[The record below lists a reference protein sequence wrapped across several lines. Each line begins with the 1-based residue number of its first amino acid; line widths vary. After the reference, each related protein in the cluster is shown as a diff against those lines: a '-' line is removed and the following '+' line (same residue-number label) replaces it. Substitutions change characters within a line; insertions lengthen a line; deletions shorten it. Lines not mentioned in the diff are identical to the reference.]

1 MQFENLV
8 QSGLD
13 YFSAHPY
20 VTVAF
25 LVVVA
30 VSAYFKFKIVLK
42 VFFACLILAAIAYVV
57 LFLVNLTSTGMDH
70 TEKFLDNPSQTI
82 DKLR

>member
-8 QSGLD
+8 RSGLD
-13 YFSAHPY
+13 YFSAHSY
-20 VTVAF
+20 ITIAF

-30 VSAYFKFKIVLK
+30 VLAYFKFKIVLK
-42 VFFACLILAAIAYVV
+42 VILACLMLAAIAYVV
-57 LFLVNLTSTGMDH
+57 LFLINLTSTGIDN

>member
-8 QSGLD
+8 QSGLN

-20 VTVAF
+20 VSIAF
-25 LVVVA
+25 LAVVA

-42 VFFACLILAAIAYVV
+42 VIIACSILAAIAFVV
-57 LFLVNLTSTGMDH
+57 LFLVNLTSTGMDNS
-70 TEKFLDNPSQTI
+70 EKFLGNPSQTT